1 MTKCIWTSL
10 TYCRLT
16 KIKYLLECFIK
27 GGQDKI
33 STVYEVS
40 AVVLEMMRC
49 ADVILVLLQF
59 LTIFW
64 SHLLPHIVC
73 DHLDTC
79 PVSSFIFVICPSVS
93 CVLLP
98 PPPEYSHVKLLS
110 MMTTYVDM
118 VAGNHTQWPGLTTLM
133 TMCLQ
138 FPSCQVQTLP
148 LLLLIS
154 VVSLPDCNWNPTI
167 RDIFVDNLSINIIQT
182 TVSCRKNT
190 KMF

>member
-1 MTKCIWTSL
+1 MCWCYTCVVTVSHNLLVTLVTSHCMWPPW
-10 TYCRLT
+10 Y
-16 KIKYLLECFIK
+16 
-27 GGQDKI
+27 
-33 STVYEVS
+33 V
-40 AVVLEMMRC
+40 
-49 ADVILVLLQF
+49 
-59 LTIFW
+59 
-64 SHLLPHIVC
+64 
-73 DHLDTC
+73 
-79 PVSSFIFVICPSVS
+79 PSVQLHLCYLS
-93 CVLLP
+93 ICILCLTTNYHQ
-98 PPPEYSHVKLLS
+98 YSHVKLLS

>member
-98 PPPEYSHVKLLS
+98 PPPVPVFSCETVVNDDHLCWHGGRQPHPV
-110 MMTTYVDM
+110 TRTDHTYD
-118 VAGNHTQWPGLTTLM
+118 
-133 TMCLQ
+133 
-138 FPSCQVQTLP
+138 
-148 LLLLIS
+148 S
-154 VVSLPDCNWNPTI
+154 VSPIPIMSGPDAA
-167 RDIFVDNLSINIIQT
+167 T
-182 TVSCRKNT
+182 TVTNQCGFTARLQLKSDHQRHIRR
-190 KMF
+190 